1 MEEWSK
7 EQKKTLALK
16 RISIELM
23 SSNKLQDLYKSTMK
37 LMPINK
43 ERKNKESNKSKITL
57 NYSLINKM
65 KRKIN

>member
-7 EQKKTLALK
+7 EQKKTLARK

-23 SSNKLQDLYKSTMK
+23 LSNKLQDLYKSTMK

>member
-1 MEEWSK
+1 M
-7 EQKKTLALK
+7 L
-16 RISIELM
+16 
-23 SSNKLQDLYKSTMK
+23 SNKLQDLYKSTMK